1 MMKIKNIL
9 FFSVWVFMALY
20 SFMIVKSSYTYE
32 SCSDGGSNAV
42 PTTIIKTINH

>member
-1 MMKIKNIL
+1 MKIKNIL

-32 SCSDGGSNAV
+32 SGSNAV